1 MDLSYKEK
9 QKLKEIESWE
19 VEYVNKKENTIIRKI
34 GNKANQVIK
43 PLKDKIN
50 INIDSKVNEA
60 IQTAIVGCMNLGQ
73 DVVKF
78 TYDKE
83 KAVKELN
90 RNDVRKIE
98 DLYKVDIT
106 ELESISKSII
116 MENKLVGLAEGFAF
130 GMGELTMAL
139 ADIPVFFG
147 ITFRVM
153 QQIASIYGYDP
164 ENDKE
169 KLFMI
174 KLLSFGSAL
183 APAGKAKVLSELIAL
198 KVGIKKYTFKKMQE
212 MGGKY
217 AVMMMARETA
227 KNCGA
232 RLTKNTLLKGIPILG
247 GAFGATFNYGFICK
261 IAEVTDNMYK
271 KRFLEDKLSRNT
283 NVYEDIEF
291 TIVD

>member
-139 ADIPVFFG
+139 ADIPSVFWNN
-147 ITFRVM
+147 I
-153 QQIASIYGYDP
+153 
-164 ENDKE
+164 
-169 KLFMI
+169 
-174 KLLSFGSAL
+174 
-183 APAGKAKVLSELIAL
+183 
-198 KVGIKKYTFKKMQE
+198 
-212 MGGKY
+212 
-217 AVMMMARETA
+217 
-227 KNCGA
+227 
-232 RLTKNTLLKGIPILG
+232 
-247 GAFGATFNYGFICK
+247 
-261 IAEVTDNMYK
+261 
-271 KRFLEDKLSRNT
+271 
-283 NVYEDIEF
+283 
-291 TIVD
+291 

>member
-83 KAVKELN
+83 NNGNLV
-90 RNDVRKIE
+90 
-98 DLYKVDIT
+98 
-106 ELESISKSII
+106 LESISKSII

-198 KVGIKKYTFKKMQE
+198 KVGIKKYTFKQMQE

>member
-198 KVGIKKYTFKKMQE
+198 KVGIKKYTFKQMQE
-212 MGGKY
+212 MG
-217 AVMMMARETA
+217 ANFSMIHCDFM
-227 KNCGA
+227 
-232 RLTKNTLLKGIPILG
+232 
-247 GAFGATFNYGFICK
+247 FGNEDMEVVGVKEDGSQLAIFKQGNFI
-261 IAEVTDNMYK
+261 I
-271 KRFLEDKLSRNT
+271 
-283 NVYEDIEF
+283 
-291 TIVD
+291 